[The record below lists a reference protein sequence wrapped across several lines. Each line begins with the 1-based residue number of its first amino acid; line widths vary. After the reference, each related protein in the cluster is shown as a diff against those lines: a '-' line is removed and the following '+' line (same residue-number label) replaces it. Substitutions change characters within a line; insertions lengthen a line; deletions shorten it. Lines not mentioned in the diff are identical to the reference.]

1 MGFFDK
7 LFNSDSNEPHPEEIR
22 QGIIINNDDFVP
34 VELKGIPTEYGG
46 VITHGVMRDPSKAI
60 DAILWDGLTSEAQE
74 ALSKQ
79 GFYRKDDDYKEV
91 IIIEP

>member
-7 LFNSDSNEPHPEEIR
+7 LFNSDSDKPNPEEIQ
-22 QGIIINNDDFVP
+22 QGIIINDDFVP
-34 VELKGIPTEYGG
+34 VELKGIPAKYESVT
-46 VITHGVMRDPSKAI
+46 IHGVMRDPSKAI
-60 DAILWDGLTSEAQE
+60 DAIHWDGLTSVAQD

-79 GFYRKDDDYKEV
+79 GFYRKDDDNKEV

>member
-7 LFNSDSNEPHPEEIR
+7 LFNSDSNEPHPEEIQ
-22 QGIIINNDDFVP
+22 QGIIINNDDSVP
-34 VELKGIPTEYGG
+34 IELRGIPAKYKRVT
-46 VITHGVMRDPSKAI
+46 IHGVMRDPSKAV
-60 DAILWDGLTSEAQE
+60 DAIHWDGLTSEAQD

-79 GFYRKDDDYKEV
+79 GFYRKDDDNNEV